1 MSSCSASRLAG
12 VAEQRSP
19 REPMREAGLLQAL
32 AFVTIAGRSPPI
44 VLKNLNFSVDHNS
57 DGRRRA

>member
-1 MSSCSASRLAG
+1 
-12 VAEQRSP
+12 
-19 REPMREAGLLQAL
+19 MREAGLLQAL